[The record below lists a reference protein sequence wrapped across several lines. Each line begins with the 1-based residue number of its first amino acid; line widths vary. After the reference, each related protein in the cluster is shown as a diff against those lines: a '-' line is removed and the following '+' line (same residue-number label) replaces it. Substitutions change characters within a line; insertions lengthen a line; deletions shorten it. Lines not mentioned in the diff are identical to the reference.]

1 MGEAARCLDELS
13 GKAFESLIAELL
25 RNMHMEIVETS
36 TGADGGVDIVAR
48 SHEPIVGGIF
58 VVQCKRQRTA
68 IGAPIVRDLFGVVSS
83 RKANKGILVTTSR
96 FTSAAVEFAK
106 GNPIEL
112 IDGEA
117 LLQLVSAHGDD
128 AVAAMAGSL
137 PLPVEMR
144 RFVDIGISGSRAA
157 VDRIREQRDELSKG
171 LRLIKRKDFKDF
183 ESLMDFLADNVARY
197 GEALTIFTN
206 QVSAFSGVDHRGA
219 EAAAR
224 RAFARALEVIEELL
238 ALERS
243 LYAARLPRG
252 CESPEFRRRV
262 KLARL
267 ADACGELVEEYKRIY
282 SLTLAEIERAL
293 ASVLEQ
299 LERVDGTVIE
309 QCEQSGQSRLVIS
322 FTVAWPDLGDRG
334 VVLTN
339 EIYQLIAVADTRGLR

>member
-25 RNMHMEIVETS
+25 KNMHVEIVERS

-128 AVAAMAGSL
+128 SVAAMTGSL
-137 PLPVEMR
+137 PLPAEMQH
-144 RFVDIGISGSRAA
+144 FVNIGISYSRAA

-171 LRLIKRKDFKDF
+171 LRLIRRRDFGDF

-197 GEALTIFTN
+197 SEALNVFTN
-206 QVSAFSGVDHRGA
+206 QVRVFSGVDHRGA
-219 EAAAR
+219 EGGLK

-252 CESPEFRRRV
+252 YESPESRRRV
-262 KLARL
+262 RLARL
-267 ADACGELVEEYKRIY
+267 ADACGELVEEHKRIY
-282 SLTLAEIERAL
+282 SLTLAEIERSF
-293 ASVLEQ
+293 ASVLQQ
-299 LERVDGTVIE
+299 LERIDGAAVE

-322 FTVAWPDLGDRG
+322 CAVAWPDLGDKG

-339 EIYQLIAVADTRGLR
+339 EIYQLLAVVDTRGLR